1 MKKNLALFIAA
12 LLCVSVNAATAA
24 VSIKKAAPVTTKEN
38 TVSSTTSS
46 LVPSV
51 LTLVSDVQA
60 LNAKQRELDA
70 ECIPSSA
77 EIEFVNNTIKEWAK
91 TGTATWESVSKRLGR
106 APCANGTCY
115 EDEVKRS
122 AGNGLGDIRYDNF
135 ATKSDELMVWYK
147 FPKAS
152 KAEYCPDGSLSCPA
166 REKKTVSNIYEIFDL
181 VDFGMADYTK
191 RDNLTMAAKLLDR
204 TERCSDVKISQK
216 KKQMWGE
223 FLVGT
228 IGNVGQK
235 TSTATIMQTV
245 GNITKNGASLNGGL
259 SSLGAIATQF
269 MDK

>member
-24 VSIKKAAPVTTKEN
+24 VSIKKAAPVATKETN
-38 TVSSTTSS
+38 ASSTTGS

-91 TGTATWESVSKRLGR
+91 TGSATWEDVSKRLGR
-106 APCANGTCY
+106 APCEDGTCY
-115 EDEVKRS
+115 EATVKYS
-122 AGNGLGDIRYDNF
+122 AGNGLGDVKYDNF

-152 KAEYCPDGSLSCPA
+152 KGQYCPDGSLNCSD

-181 VDFGMADYTK
+181 VDFGVGDYTK

-204 TERCSDVKISQK
+204 SERCSDVKISQK

-228 IGNVGQK
+228 MGNVGQK
-235 TSTATIMQTV
+235 TNTATIMQTV